1 MKRNITLLVKA
12 SIAGFVL
19 SVPTF
24 IVGNAHGV
32 PECTFLAAPERSHST
47 SPATSVPLATLAE
60 GFESATFPP
69 PGWTTKS
76 AGLVLPHAWHRT
88 ADPDDVG
95 SGRAAAYVGS
105 RSPTAIDEWLMT
117 PVVAL
122 GATDKAIKF
131 SWSGSP
137 QWSSVLDGSLN
148 IREAG
153 STEWTL
159 LWSIAGNESPADPFA
174 YRERFVDL
182 SAWAG
187 MKVQFGFRVAGK
199 NGASFGLDDVAVG
212 DFAPDNEIQLLNAV
226 KCSAVRDH
234 SSANP
239 WKVVTLREPWADDI
253 PFETRTDYL
262 RSSSDRN
269 YVPGPDSLVARVV
282 IVSRR
287 GYVEIVDVVTGE
299 SRRLLETPASLPQWS
314 PDGRCLSCVVWK
326 SHLNPYQL
334 TVVDVSASK
343 IVMENDLTDGTESK
357 WSPDSRSIAVSG
369 ISRKWSGALLY
380 TVTVPD
386 GRVTVIDSL
395 KVLASH
401 EFSWSPDGRWI
412 AFSRPTRLHHV
423 GDTIAADLWI
433 ADAATGE
440 SWCML
445 DGSEWAVMDPLWIT
459 NRSIQITRVRWHDEG
474 ANEEQRLVV
483 ELSYAADSPRQ

>member
-1 MKRNITLLVKA
+1 MTLLMKA
-12 SIAGFVL
+12 FIAGLLL

-32 PECTFLAAPERSHST
+32 PECTPLAASQRSQSAV
-47 SPATSVPLATLAE
+47 PAGRVPPATLAE
-60 GFESATFPP
+60 GFEGATFPP
-69 PGWTTKS
+69 PGWSTKS
-76 AGLVLPHAWHRT
+76 AGLPLPHAWHRT
-88 ADPDDVG
+88 TDPDNIGTG
-95 SGRAAAYVGS
+95 SAAAYVGS
-105 RSPTAIDEWLMT
+105 ESPRAIDEWLIT

-131 SWSGSP
+131 SWSGNT

-153 STEWTL
+153 TTGWTS
-159 LWSIAGNESPADPFA
+159 LWSITGNESPADPFI

-187 MKVQFGFRVAGK
+187 KKVQFGFRVVGK

-212 DFAPDNEIQLLNAV
+212 EFAPGDESLLLTAV
-226 KCSAVRDH
+226 KCSAVRNH
-234 SSANP
+234 ASVNP
-239 WKVVTLREPWADDI
+239 WKVVALREPWADDV
-253 PFETRTDYL
+253 PFETKTDYL

-287 GYVEIVDVVTGE
+287 GYVEIVDVATGE

-334 TVVDVSASK
+334 TVVDVTASK
-343 IVMENDLTDGTESK
+343 IVMEGDLTDGTESK
-357 WSPDSRSIAVSG
+357 WSPDSRTIAVSG

-386 GRVTVIDSL
+386 ARVTVIDSL
-395 KVLASH
+395 KVGASH
-401 EFSWSPDGRWI
+401 EFSWSRDGRWI

-433 ADAATGE
+433 ADAATGD
-440 SWCML
+440 SWCLL
-445 DGSEWAVMDPLWIT
+445 DGSEWAVSDPLWIT

-474 ANEEQRLVV
+474 GNEEQRLVV
-483 ELSYAADSPRQ
+483 ELLHSSDLPTQH